1 MGLKLL
7 GLKVTSMW
15 AVLRY
20 TTILLTTE
28 FAAKILKLKL
38 YVKNTD
44 DFYPV
49 FISIADSRM
58 W

>member
-1 MGLKLL
+1 
-7 GLKVTSMW
+7 MW

-28 FAAKILKLKL
+28 FAKILKLKL